1 MELHKQKAL
10 DLYLTLLPR
19 DYECCSAK
27 PIHADRHM
35 VLFTA
40 A

>member
-1 MELHKQKAL
+1 
-10 DLYLTLLPR
+10 LLLG
-19 DYECCSAK
+19 DYEFCSAK

-40 A
+40 V